1 MNNIGALYKSMERWE
16 DCAKILEE
24 ALEVRIIE
32 PINDLRS
39 VFVSQFRF
47 VIHYFNRNKQTR
59 NKLKE
64 KINLKKISPSL

>member
-32 PINDLRS
+32 AINDLRS

-47 VIHYFNRNKQTR
+47 VIHYFNRKQTNKQ
-59 NKLKE
+59 E
-64 KINLKKISPSL
+64 IN

>member
-16 DCAKILEE
+16 DRAKILEE
-24 ALEVRIIE
+24 ALEVRVIE

-47 VIHYFNRNKQTR
+47 VIHYFNKKQT
-59 NKLKE
+59 NKK
-64 KINLKKISPSL
+64 

>member
-1 MNNIGALYKSMERWE
+1 MNKIGALYKSMEPWE

-47 VIHYFNRNKQTR
+47 VIHYFNRKQT
-59 NKLKE
+59 NKK
-64 KINLKKISPSL
+64 

>member
-1 MNNIGALYKSMERWE
+1 MNNIGTLYKSMERWE

-47 VIHYFNRNKQTR
+47 VIHYFNRKQT
-59 NKLKE
+59 NKK
-64 KINLKKISPSL
+64 